1 MLLLIVTCA
10 IYIWIGFI
18 FQKVKT
24 ASDFLIAGRNLPL
37 PILAATIAATSFGGG
52 CLVGG
57 VQWGAERGLWV
68 GMYSTIGAALACFI
82 NAFSQEN

>member
-10 IYIWIGFI
+10 IYIWIGFY
-18 FQKVKT
+18 FSKKVKT

-52 CLVGG
+52 
-57 VQWGAERGLWV
+57 
-68 GMYSTIGAALACFI
+68 
-82 NAFSQEN
+82 

>member
-1 MLLLIVTCA
+1 MDWFL
-10 IYIWIGFI
+10 F
-18 FQKVKT
+18 FKKVKT

-57 VQWGAERGLWV
+57 VQWELKEDFGLEC
-68 GMYSTIGAALACFI
+68 ILL
-82 NAFSQEN
+82 

>member
-1 MLLLIVTCA
+1 MDWFL
-10 IYIWIGFI
+10 F
-18 FQKVKT
+18 FKKVKT